1 MGVFCLLPLLF
12 GYVVVRY
19 MYVAICCCLLGTLH
33 VPRTRLY
40 CCSFFLGMLHVAP
53 RTRLYCCS
61 FFLGMLLLVQGYIA
75 VHSSWVCCSSYKAI
89 LLFVL
94 LGYVGG
100 CCWVCRYWVYCCLL
114 SSLLG
119 VLFVIFVYFAVRR
132 CHCFVC
138 FFSFMFDEP
147 SSYLDV
153 KQRLNAA
160 LAIRSLL
167 RSDR

>member
-1 MGVFCLLPLLF
+1 
-12 GYVVVRY
+12 

-75 VHSSWVCCSSYKAI
+75 VRSSWICWCWWLLLSMSLLGI
-89 LLFVL
+89 LLFV
-94 LGYVGG
+94 VVVV
-100 CCWVCRYWVYCCLL
+100 VCV
-114 SSLLG
+114 
-119 VLFVIFVYFAVRR
+119 VRR

>member
-1 MGVFCLLPLLF
+1 MFNYVHHSWVFSVCCHCCLVML
-12 GYVVVRY
+12 
-19 MYVAICCCLLGTLH
+19 LLGT
-33 VPRTRLY
+33 
-40 CCSFFLGMLHVAP
+40 C
-53 RTRLYCCS
+53 
-61 FFLGMLLLVQGYIA
+61 MLLFVVVCWVHCMFLVQGYIAVRSSWVCCMLFLVQGYIA